1 MSLIDRIG
9 DTSSTL
15 GGFLA
20 DRLPHASAISAEL
33 APGLEVLP
41 TLRPVEDAPHVLLA
55 KAILYRVR
63 FHLAAPPARTLP
75 AWQFALRLG
84 LSPGIQDTSLFE
96 ELFDQLDTFLER
108 IEPAGRRLELRN
120 EEKLTRFCLV
130 LARLETLGRTL
141 AEAGRWPPGAAE
153 LVTDL
158 RTDSA
163 LDSLPDCWLQDVQA
177 VSRSFHAT
185 RYLLSA
191 QLVDIQPHLA
201 GDDAAGAEEDD
212 LISGSRLV
220 AVHSTTFP
228 ALPEAWILRLVCRA
242 LLDLEDERGL
252 TSVAVYLARQ
262 GHLLSWNLEE
272 LVGRLSAG
280 GTTVADLRH
289 DLGHLLATTAQRR
302 RLSRLFRRR
311 PRVSKSTHPDQM
323 RLPFP
328 RKTA

>member
-15 GGFLA
+15 SRFLT
-20 DRLPHASAISAEL
+20 DRMPHVSAVTAEL
-33 APGLEVLP
+33 APGLEMLP
-41 TLRPVEDAPHVLLA
+41 TLRPAEDAPHVLLA

-63 FHLAAPPARTLP
+63 FHLAAPPSRTLP

-84 LSPGIQDTSLFE
+84 ISPGIQDTSAFE
-96 ELFDQLDTFLER
+96 ELFDRLDTFLER

-120 EEKLTRFCLV
+120 EERLTRFCLV

-141 AEAGRWPPGAAE
+141 AEAGRWPQGAAE

-163 LDSLPDCWLQDVQA
+163 LDGLPEDWVRDVEA

-185 RYLLSA
+185 RYLLSSHA
-191 QLVDIQPHLA
+191 VDVQPHLA

-212 LISGSRLV
+212 LLSGTRLV
-220 AVHSTTFP
+220 AVHTTVYP
-228 ALPEAWILRLVCRA
+228 AVTGAWIQRLVCRA
-242 LLDLEDERGL
+242 LLDLDDSLGL
-252 TSVAVYLARQ
+252 QAVAIYLSRQ

-272 LVGRLSAG
+272 LVTRLSAG
-280 GTTVADLRH
+280 DATVAGLRH
-289 DLGHLLATTAQRR
+289 DLRHLLESTKQQRR
-302 RLSRLFRRR
+302 ISKLFRRR
-311 PRVSKSTHPDQM
+311 PRVSKSTHPDQL
-323 RLPFP
+323 RLPLS
-328 RKTA
+328 TAV